1 MKKMASYHFS
11 VKCGNHNGRKTSA
24 INHLNYINREGRF
37 KNFDQK
43 NNDKQTNE
51 CIYKKNFLPA
61 WAKDSARKFWGNAEK
76 FERVNAC
83 VYKELEFNLVN
94 ELPLRENLKIINNLL
109 KTEPMNKFYYSL
121 VVHDKQKS
129 AITGIRNL
137 HCHLMFCEREN
148 DGIERD
154 AKTFFKRYNS
164 KKPASG
170 GAKKSIMLN
179 DRKIGKQTIKNLRD
193 EYAKI
198 VNTIL
203 KENNIEQTISSKSL
217 KEQYEEAIKKRDLLK
232 AKILDREP
240 ERHLGRKLSKD
251 VNLKKDLLEIRS
263 FNKEIL
269 SKLNSQKEKTV
280 NSFNRYTALQVD
292 NILKNFS
299 QELTNNISKLQKDL
313 EKIYPKV
320 ISEKQAKIMAV
331 DIATKG
337 KYKKFRE
344 LITKIKDNNDDI
356 NKQYAINLK
365 QDIVNYLS
373 KPEVKMYISKIVNGI
388 LEKNLPIKNNYNKL
402 NSNLNKMRLQ
412 LHTIG
417 KLRKATGT
425 QIKLD
430 KGKNIKYEVKQENS
444 LSTGDASYNEANN
457 YNNAKILA
465 EAFAGNYS
473 LGALVAKI
481 VDDKYDEFRDNIT
494 SNKADG
500 LSQETNNAKILAEAF
515 AGNYSLG
522 ALVAKIVDDKYDEF
536 RDNITSN
543 KADGLS
549 QETDSALS
557 L

>member
-1 MKKMASYHFS
+1 MASYHFS

-24 INHLNYINREGRF
+24 INHLNYINREGKF
-37 KNFDQK
+37 KNFDKK

-61 WAKDSARKFWGNAEK
+61 WAKDSARKFWSNAEK

-109 KTEPMNKFYYSL
+109 KIEPMNKFYYSL
-121 VVHDKQKS
+121 AIHDKQKS
-129 AITGIRNL
+129 AITGERNL
-137 HCHLMFCEREN
+137 HCHLMFCEREI

-164 KKPASG
+164 KNPTLG
-170 GAKKSIMLN
+170 GARKSILFN
-179 DRKIGKQTIKNLRD
+179 DRKIGKQTVKNLRD

-198 VNTIL
+198 VNKIL
-203 KENNIEQTISSKSL
+203 KENNIKETISSKTL
-217 KEQYEEAIKKRDLLK
+217 KEQREEAIKKGDLLK

-240 ERHLGRKLSKD
+240 EKHLGRKFSKD

-263 FNKEIL
+263 LNKEIL
-269 SKLNSQKEKTV
+269 SKLNSQKGKNV
-280 NSFNRYTALQVD
+280 SSNRYTALQVD

-299 QELTNNISKLQKDL
+299 QELTKKMNKLQKDL
-313 EKIYPKV
+313 EKMYPKV
-320 ISEKQAKIMAV
+320 ISEERAKIMAV
-331 DIATKG
+331 DIVTKG

-344 LITKIKDNNDDI
+344 LIAKINKDNNDDI

-373 KPEVKMYISKIVNGI
+373 KPEVKMYISKIVNNI

-444 LSTGDASYNEANN
+444 LSTGGAGDTN
-457 YNNAKILA
+457 YKVNNAKILA
-465 EAFAGNYS
+465 EAFAGNVS
-473 LGALVAKI
+473 ISSTVIRIA
-481 VDDKYDEFRDNIT
+481 DN
-494 SNKADG
+494 
-500 LSQETNNAKILAEAF
+500 E
-515 AGNYSLG
+515 
-522 ALVAKIVDDKYDEF
+522 YDEF

>member
-1 MKKMASYHFS
+1 MASYHFS

-24 INHLNYINREGRF
+24 INHLNYINREGKF
-37 KNFDQK
+37 KDFDQK

-61 WAKDSARKFWGNAEK
+61 WAKDSARKFWSNAEK

-109 KTEPMNKFYYSL
+109 KIEPMNKFYYSL

-148 DGIERD
+148 DGIERE

-164 KKPASG
+164 KNPASG

-198 VNTIL
+198 VNKIL

-217 KEQYEEAIKKRDLLK
+217 KEQHEEAIKKGDLLK

-251 VNLKKDLLEIRS
+251 VNLKKDLLEIRR

-269 SKLNSQKEKTV
+269 SKLNYQKEKNV
-280 NSFNRYTALQVD
+280 NSSNRYTALQVD

-299 QELTNNISKLQKDL
+299 QELTKKMNKLQKDL
-313 EKIYPKV
+313 EKMYPKV
-320 ISEKQAKIMAV
+320 ISEERAKIMAV
-331 DIATKG
+331 DIVTKG

-344 LITKIKDNNDDI
+344 LIAKIKDNNDDI

-373 KPEVKMYISKIVNGI
+373 KPEVKMYISKIVNNI

-494 SNKADG
+494 SNKAD
-500 LSQETNNAKILAEAF
+500 
-515 AGNYSLG
+515 
-522 ALVAKIVDDKYDEF
+522 
-536 RDNITSN
+536 R
-543 KADGLS
+543 LS

>member
-500 LSQETNNAKILAEAF
+500 LSQET
-515 AGNYSLG
+515 
-522 ALVAKIVDDKYDEF
+522 
-536 RDNITSN
+536 
-543 KADGLS
+543 
-549 QETDSALS
+549 DSALS

>member
-11 VKCGNHNGRKTSA
+11 VKCGNYNGRKTSA
-24 INHLNYINREGRF
+24 TNHLNYINRDGKF
-37 KNFDQK
+37 KNIDK
-43 NNDKQTNE
+43 NNNEKQINE
-51 CIYKKNFLPA
+51 CIYKENFLPA
-61 WAKDSARKFWGNAEK
+61 WAEGSAKNFWSSAEK
-76 FERVNAC
+76 YERANAC

-94 ELPLRENLKIINNLL
+94 ELPLKENLKIINNLL
-109 KTEPMNKFYYSL
+109 KIEPMNKFYYSL

-154 AKTFFKRYNS
+154 AKTFFKRYNT
-164 KKPASG
+164 KNPASG

-198 VNTIL
+198 VNKIL

-217 KEQYEEAIKKRDLLK
+217 KEQHEEAIKKGELLK

-240 ERHLGRKLSKD
+240 EKHLGRKFSKD

-263 FNKEIL
+263 LNKEIL
-269 SKLNSQKEKTV
+269 SKLNSQKGKNV
-280 NSFNRYTALQVD
+280 SSNRYTALQVD

-299 QELTNNISKLQKDL
+299 QELTKKMNKLQKDL
-313 EKIYPKV
+313 EKMYPKV
-320 ISEKQAKIMAV
+320 ISEERAKIMAV
-331 DIATKG
+331 DIVTKG

-344 LITKIKDNNDDI
+344 LIAKINKDNNDDI

-465 EAFAGNYS
+465 EAFVGNYS

-481 VDDKYDEFRDNIT
+481 VDN
-494 SNKADG
+494 
-500 LSQETNNAKILAEAF
+500 
-515 AGNYSLG
+515 
-522 ALVAKIVDDKYDEF
+522 KYDEF

>member
-61 WAKDSARKFWGNAEK
+61 WAKDSARKFWSNAEK

-94 ELPLRENLKIINNLL
+94 ELPLQENLKIINNLL

-164 KKPASG
+164 KNPASG

-217 KEQYEEAIKKRDLLK
+217 KEQHEEAIKKGDLLK

-263 FNKEIL
+263 FNEIL
-269 SKLNSQKEKTV
+269 SKLNSQKGKNV
-280 NSFNRYTALQVD
+280 SSNRYTALQVD

-299 QELTNNISKLQKDL
+299 QELTKKMNKLQKDL
-313 EKIYPKV
+313 EKMYPEV
-320 ISEKQAKIMAV
+320 ISEKQAKVMAI

-337 KYKKFRE
+337 KYKIFRE
-344 LITKIKDNNDDI
+344 LASKIDKSNSDDI
-356 NKQYAINLK
+356 NKQYAINANKLK
-365 QDIVNYLS
+365 KEIVSYLD
-373 KPEVKMYISKIVNGI
+373 KPEVKIYVNKIVNNI

-500 LSQETNNAKILAEAF
+500 LSQET
-515 AGNYSLG
+515 
-522 ALVAKIVDDKYDEF
+522 
-536 RDNITSN
+536 
-543 KADGLS
+543 
-549 QETDSALS
+549 DSALS

>member
-1 MKKMASYHFS
+1 MASYHFS
-11 VKCGNHNGRKTSA
+11 VKCGNYNGRKTSA
-24 INHLNYINREGRF
+24 TNHLNYINRDGKF
-37 KNFDQK
+37 KNIDK
-43 NNDKQTNE
+43 NNNEKQINE
-51 CIYKKNFLPA
+51 CIYKENFLPA
-61 WAKDSARKFWGNAEK
+61 WAEGSAKNFWSSAEK
-76 FERVNAC
+76 YERANAC

-94 ELPLRENLKIINNLL
+94 ELPLKENLKIINNLL
-109 KTEPMNKFYYSL
+109 KIEPMNKFYYSL

-154 AKTFFKRYNS
+154 AKTFFKRYNT
-164 KKPASG
+164 KNPASG

-198 VNTIL
+198 VNKIL

-217 KEQYEEAIKKRDLLK
+217 KEQHEEAIKKGELLK

-240 ERHLGRKLSKD
+240 EKHLGRKFSKD

-263 FNKEIL
+263 LNKEIL
-269 SKLNSQKEKTV
+269 SKLNSQKGKNV
-280 NSFNRYTALQVD
+280 SSNRYTALQVD

-299 QELTNNISKLQKDL
+299 QELTKKMNKLQKDL
-313 EKIYPKV
+313 EKMYPKV
-320 ISEKQAKIMAV
+320 ISEERAKIMAV
-331 DIATKG
+331 DIVTKG

-344 LITKIKDNNDDI
+344 LIAKINKDNNDDI

-465 EAFAGNYS
+465 EAF
-473 LGALVAKI
+473 V
-481 VDDKYDEFRDNIT
+481 
-494 SNKADG
+494 
-500 LSQETNNAKILAEAF
+500 
-515 AGNYSLG
+515 GNYSLG

>member
-11 VKCGNHNGRKTSA
+11 VKCGNYNGRKTSA
-24 INHLNYINREGRF
+24 TNHLNYINRDGKF
-37 KNFDQK
+37 KNIDK
-43 NNDKQTNE
+43 NNNEKQINE
-51 CIYKKNFLPA
+51 CIYKENFLPA
-61 WAKDSARKFWGNAEK
+61 WAEDNAKKFWSSAEK
-76 FERVNAC
+76 YERANAC
-83 VYKELEFNLVN
+83 VYKELEFNLMN
-94 ELPLRENLKIINNLL
+94 ELPLKENLKIIKQLL
-109 KTEPMNKFYYSL
+109 KTEPMNKFYYTL
-121 VVHDKQKS
+121 AVHDKQKS
-129 AITGIRNL
+129 AIIETRNL

-154 AKTFFKRYNS
+154 AKTFFKRYNA
-164 KKPASG
+164 KNPASG

-179 DRKIGKQTIKNLRD
+179 DRKLGKETIKKLRD
-193 EYAKI
+193 NYANI
-198 VNTIL
+198 VNDIL
-203 KENNIEQTISSKSL
+203 KENNIKETISSKTL
-217 KEQYEEAIKKRDLLK
+217 KEQREEAIKKGDLLK

-240 ERHLGRKLSKD
+240 EKHLGRKLSKD

-269 SKLNSQKEKTV
+269 SKLNYQKEKKEKNV
-280 NSFNRYTALQVD
+280 NSSNRYTALQVD

-299 QELTNNISKLQKDL
+299 QELTKKMNKLQKDL
-313 EKIYPKV
+313 EKMYPKV
-320 ISEKQAKIMAV
+320 ISEERAKIMAV
-331 DIATKG
+331 DIVTKG

-344 LITKIKDNNDDI
+344 LIAKIKDNNDDI

-500 LSQETNNAKILAEAF
+500 LSQET
-515 AGNYSLG
+515 
-522 ALVAKIVDDKYDEF
+522 
-536 RDNITSN
+536 
-543 KADGLS
+543 
-549 QETDSALS
+549 DSALS

>member
-1 MKKMASYHFS
+1 MASYHFS
-11 VKCGNHNGRKTSA
+11 VKCGNYNGRKTSA
-24 INHLNYINREGRF
+24 TNHLNYINRDGQF
-37 KNFDQK
+37 KNLDKK
-43 NNDKQTNE
+43 NNSNKQVNE
-51 CIYKKNFLPA
+51 CIYKENFLPA
-61 WAKDSARKFWGNAEK
+61 WAEGSAKKFWNSAEK
-76 FERVNAC
+76 YERANAC
-83 VYKELEFNLVN
+83 VYKELEFNLMN

-121 VVHDKQKS
+121 AIHDKQKS
-129 AITGIRNL
+129 AITGERNL
-137 HCHLMFCEREN
+137 HCHLMFCEREI

-164 KKPASG
+164 KNPTLG
-170 GAKKSIMLN
+170 GARKSILFN
-179 DRKIGKQTIKNLRD
+179 DRKIGKRIVKNLRD

-198 VNTIL
+198 VNKIL
-203 KENNIEQTISSKSL
+203 KENNIKETISSKTL
-217 KEQYEEAIKKRDLLK
+217 KEQREEAIKKGDLLK

-240 ERHLGRKLSKD
+240 EKHLGRKLVKD
-251 VNLKKDLLEIRS
+251 VNLRKDIQEIRIL
-263 FNKEIL
+263 NKKITNML
-269 SKLNSQKEKTV
+269 SKSDFKEK
-280 NSFNRYTALQVD
+280 NDIPRYTALQVD

-299 QELTNNISKLQKDL
+299 QELATNMNKLQKDL
-313 EKIYPKV
+313 EKMYPEV
-320 ISEKQAKIMAV
+320 ISEKQAKVMAI

-337 KYKKFRE
+337 KYKIFRE
-344 LITKIKDNNDDI
+344 LASKIDKSNSDDI
-356 NKQYAINLK
+356 NKQYAINANKLK
-365 QDIVNYLS
+365 KEIVSYLD
-373 KPEVKMYISKIVNGI
+373 KPEVKIYVNKIVNNI

-500 LSQETNNAKILAEAF
+500 LSQET
-515 AGNYSLG
+515 
-522 ALVAKIVDDKYDEF
+522 
-536 RDNITSN
+536 
-543 KADGLS
+543 
-549 QETDSALS
+549 DSALS

>member
-61 WAKDSARKFWGNAEK
+61 WAKDSARKFWSNAEK

-344 LITKIKDNNDDI
+344 LIAKINKDNNDDI

-465 EAFAGNYS
+465 EAFAGNS
-473 LGALVAKI
+473 
-481 VDDKYDEFRDNIT
+481 
-494 SNKADG
+494 
-500 LSQETNNAKILAEAF
+500 
-515 AGNYSLG
+515 SLG

>member
-24 INHLNYINREGRF
+24 INHLNYINREGKF

-61 WAKDSARKFWGNAEK
+61 WAKDSARKFWSNAEK

-263 FNKEIL
+263 LNKEIL

-417 KLRKATGT
+417 KLRKATGK
-425 QIKLD
+425 QIKAD
-430 KGKNIKYEVKQENS
+430 KGKNITYEVKAKDN
-444 LSTGDASYNEANN
+444 LSTGGAGDTNYNKV
-457 YNNAKILA
+457 NNAKILA

-494 SNKADG
+494 SNKAD
-500 LSQETNNAKILAEAF
+500 
-515 AGNYSLG
+515 
-522 ALVAKIVDDKYDEF
+522 
-536 RDNITSN
+536 R
-543 KADGLS
+543 LS

>member
-11 VKCGNHNGRKTSA
+11 VKCGNYNGRKTSA
-24 INHLNYINREGRF
+24 TNHLNYINRDGKF
-37 KNFDQK
+37 KNIDK
-43 NNDKQTNE
+43 NNNEKQINE
-51 CIYKKNFLPA
+51 CIYKENFLPA
-61 WAKDSARKFWGNAEK
+61 WAEGSAKNFWSSAEK
-76 FERVNAC
+76 YERANAC

-94 ELPLRENLKIINNLL
+94 ELPLKENLKIINNLL
-109 KTEPMNKFYYSL
+109 KIEPMNKFYYSL

-154 AKTFFKRYNS
+154 AKTFFKRYNT
-164 KKPASG
+164 KNPASG

-198 VNTIL
+198 VNKIL

-217 KEQYEEAIKKRDLLK
+217 KEQHEEAIKKGELLK

-240 ERHLGRKLSKD
+240 EKHLGRKFSKD

-263 FNKEIL
+263 LNKEIL
-269 SKLNSQKEKTV
+269 SKLNSQKGKNV
-280 NSFNRYTALQVD
+280 SSNRYTALQVD

-299 QELTNNISKLQKDL
+299 QELTKKMNKLQKDL
-313 EKIYPKV
+313 EKMYPKV
-320 ISEKQAKIMAV
+320 ISEERAKIMAV
-331 DIATKG
+331 DIVTKG

-344 LITKIKDNNDDI
+344 LIAKINKDNNDDI

-465 EAFAGNYS
+465 EAFVGNYS

-500 LSQETNNAKILAEAF
+500 
-515 AGNYSLG
+515 
-522 ALVAKIVDDKYDEF
+522 V
-536 RDNITSN
+536 
-543 KADGLS
+543 S